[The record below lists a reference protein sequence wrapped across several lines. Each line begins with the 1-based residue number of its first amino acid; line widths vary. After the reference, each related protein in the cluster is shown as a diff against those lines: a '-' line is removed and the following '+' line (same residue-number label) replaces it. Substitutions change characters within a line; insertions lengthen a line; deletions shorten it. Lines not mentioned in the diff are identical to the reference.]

1 MTKSGKNSGL
11 RLLASRCNRSVDQPG
26 LNQGPPDYETN
37 RMIVRDIPLLWTFID
52 YQHII
57 SIWYFVACHWISM
70 TQTVCLRIVYA
81 EIGGILL
88 SHTNTLFRGY
98 KSKLFS
104 LSKKSKSPIVRIPSS
119 FRRGMMW
126 SLTMIIFLKESS
138 MLISDRDSCISFSL
152 SGIDKADCT

>member
-1 MTKSGKNSGL
+1 MCIHCYPDGFQYASVCHKAIAKCFIKRCKGNKIFFNDSSHVTIFA
-11 RLLASRCNRSVDQPG
+11 LAD
-26 LNQGPPDYETN
+26 TN
-37 RMIVRDIPLLWTFID
+37 TFHTPKLK
-52 YQHII
+52 Q
-57 SIWYFVACHWISM
+57 FG
-70 TQTVCLRIVYA
+70 LRIVYA
-81 EIGGILL
+81 GIGGILL
-88 SHTNTLFRGY
+88 PHTNTLFRGY